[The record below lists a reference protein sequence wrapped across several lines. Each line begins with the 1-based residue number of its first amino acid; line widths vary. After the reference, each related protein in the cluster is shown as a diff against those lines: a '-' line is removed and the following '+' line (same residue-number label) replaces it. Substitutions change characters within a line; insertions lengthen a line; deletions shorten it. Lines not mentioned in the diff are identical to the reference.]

1 MQEHAALKLQLQNT
15 WTAAREE
22 NDRLWEA
29 LAAALQKLEGVDREV
44 MEARLRLLCDGSLA
58 PFEDPNCQLAHQV
71 RLCQSLRAE
80 LNLLERK
87 VEDDIAEVRRNFML
101 KDGVVAPMALVTT
114 AAASVCGGA
123 TS

>member
-1 MQEHAALKLQLQNT
+1 MQEHAALKLQLQNI

-29 LAAALQKLEGVDREV
+29 LDAAEQKLEGVDREV
-44 MEARLRLLCDGSLA
+44 MEARLRLLCAGSL
-58 PFEDPNCQLAHQV
+58 EDPNCQLAHQV